1 MRHTT
6 TDHEGNTMISLT
18 KAAADQIRAAA
29 ANSDAEGMALRLA
42 AKVNAAGMLEFGMGF
57 DQERE
62 NDTIHESWGI
72 TLLISKHS
80 APYLEDVTLDFT
92 EVAPGQMSFVFFKPG
107 SEAPSDT
114 GCGSGCGSGG
124 GCGSGS
130 CG

>member
-1 MRHTT
+1 
-6 TDHEGNTMISLT
+6 MISLT